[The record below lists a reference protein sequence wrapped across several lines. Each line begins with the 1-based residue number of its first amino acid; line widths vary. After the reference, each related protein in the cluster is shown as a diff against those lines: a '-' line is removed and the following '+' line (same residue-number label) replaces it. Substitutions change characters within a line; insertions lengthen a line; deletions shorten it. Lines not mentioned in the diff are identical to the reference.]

1 MNWYANWFNSHYYHI
16 LYNNRD
22 EKEAEFFIDNL
33 IKRLNLVTPS
43 KLIDIA
49 CGKGRHATYF
59 NTKGFD
65 VTGVDLSQNSIEHAI
80 RHSIKKKNLSF
91 KVHDMRELYKANH
104 FDVATNLFTS
114 FGYFE
119 DETDE
124 QKAINSISQSLKANG
139 LLIIDFM
146 NVNKVV
152 DNLVVKEQK
161 IIQSITFNIK
171 RKVEDHYIIKDI
183 EILDS
188 NKKYEFQEKVKA
200 LNLDSFTTFVNEA
213 GLKIIDIFGNYSL
226 DRFDTKKS
234 NRLILIC
241 KK

>member
-80 RHSIKKKNLSF
+80 RQSIKKKNLSF

-200 LNLDSFTTFVNEA
+200 LNLDPSY
-213 GLKIIDIFGNYSL
+213 I
-226 DRFDTKKS
+226 
-234 NRLILIC
+234 
-241 KK
+241 

>member
-80 RHSIKKKNLSF
+80 RQSIKKKNLSF

-161 IIQSITFNIK
+161 IIQRITFNIK

-200 LNLDSFTTFVNEA
+200 LNLDRFTTFVNEA

>member
-80 RHSIKKKNLSF
+80 RQSIKKKNLTF

-200 LNLDSFTTFVNEA
+200 LNLDRFTTFVNEA

>member
-65 VTGVDLSQNSIEHAI
+65 VTGVDLSQNSIEYAI
-80 RHSIKKKNLSF
+80 RQSIKKKNLSF

-200 LNLDSFTTFVNEA
+200 LNLDRFTTFVNEA